1 MKWTLLIAIV
11 TFCGC
16 GPGPVP
22 EVDWSNFHPS
32 VKQRIDRMVAE
43 QDCRG
48 LQHEFD
54 TANRNDDSQRART
67 GRGNGALMAYIDDK
81 LRKSWCYD

>member
-11 TFCGC
+11 IFYGC
-16 GPGPVP
+16 GPVP
-22 EVDWSNFHPS
+22 GVDWSNYHPE
-32 VKQRIDRMVAE
+32 VKQRIDRMAAE

-54 TANRNDDSQRART
+54 IADGNSDAQRNRT
-67 GRGNGALMAYIDDK
+67 GRGNGDIMAYIDGE
-81 LRKSWCYD
+81 LRKSGCYD